1 MSWFGSVLI
10 VDWSGGRD
18 TGARP
23 RKDAIWAC
31 LGRRD
36 GVEPPVYLRNRAVAE
51 DWLVTRIGQELSAG
65 RRVLAGFDFPFG
77 YPSGFAAALTGRAD
91 PLAVWDWVERHLPDG
106 TDGTDR
112 FDLAG
117 RINARFPGTGPFWGN
132 GLKRDIPHLPRKG
145 RARQGHGMTEWRLAE
160 KRAPGAFS
168 CWQLSGAGAV
178 GSQTL
183 TGLPVLA
190 RLRRRFGAAA
200 WPFEPP
206 DAALA
211 LVEIWPSLLAGAL
224 RDLQAPGEIRDA
236 AQVRVLA
243 GALMRLAPERLARLL
258 AVEAPEAVEEG
269 WILGLGAEAELEAA
283 ARAAAR

>member
-1 MSWFGSVLI
+1 MSGFETVLV

-18 TGARP
+18 SGTRP

-31 LGRRD
+31 LARRED
-36 GVEPPVYLRNRAVAE
+36 TDAPVYLRNRALAE
-51 DWLVTRIGQELSAG
+51 AWLAARIDAELSEG

-91 PLAVWDWVERHLPDG
+91 PLAVWDWVEQGLSDG
-106 TDGTDR
+106 PEGSDR

-117 RINARFPGTGPFWGN
+117 RINARLPGTGPFWGN

-145 RARQGHGMTEWRLAE
+145 RARAGHGMAEWRQAE
-160 KRAPGAFS
+160 RRTRGAFS

-206 DAALA
+206 EAPLA
-211 LVEIWPSLLAGAL
+211 LVEVWPSLVAGAV
-224 RDLQAPGEIRDA
+224 RDLQAPEEIRDA

-243 GALMRLAPERLARLL
+243 GALARLAPDRLAAML
-258 AVEAPEAVEEG
+258 AVDAPEAAEEG

-283 ARAAAR
+283 AREAGG